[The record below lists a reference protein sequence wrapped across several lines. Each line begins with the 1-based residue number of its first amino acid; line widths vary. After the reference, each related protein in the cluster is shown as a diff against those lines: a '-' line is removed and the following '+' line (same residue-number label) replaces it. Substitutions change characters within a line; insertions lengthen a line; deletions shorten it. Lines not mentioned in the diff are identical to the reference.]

1 MPRTRGSPMSCS
13 AYTRVVANLW
23 AADQQ
28 GLQLGLLAPGWLH
41 GCLGLNFAFKRTC
54 RVRMAAGE
62 EACPSA
68 GADERATLDRIGAP
82 ADVRL
87 ACQLR
92 PRGNVSIIPLVR
104 TEQPIYRAT
113 APQRRSGE

>member
-1 MPRTRGSPMSCS
+1 M
-13 AYTRVVANLW
+13 
-23 AADQQ
+23 
-28 GLQLGLLAPGWLH
+28 
-41 GCLGLNFAFKRTC
+41 C
-54 RVRMAAGE
+54 RVRVAAGE

-92 PRGNVSIIPLVR
+92 PRGNASIIPLVR
-104 TEQPIYRAT
+104 TEQPTFRRA
-113 APQRRSGE
+113 ANPRSGVNQLADGVEVKVLEAARFHSRMSQIPVEL